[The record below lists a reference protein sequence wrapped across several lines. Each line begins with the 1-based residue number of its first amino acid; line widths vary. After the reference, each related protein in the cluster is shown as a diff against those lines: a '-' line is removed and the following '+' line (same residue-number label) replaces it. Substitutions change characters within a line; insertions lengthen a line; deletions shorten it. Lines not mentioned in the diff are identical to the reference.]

1 VIFLSL
7 KTYPEAT
14 GDAVIKLLAAA
25 KTVSSATGVP
35 IIPCAQTTDIYR
47 IKQEL
52 GIEVWA
58 QHVDPIDPGRHS
70 GWISPY
76 AVRQAGATGTVINHA
91 EHPLEPEVIHHTILK
106 AREYQL
112 KTLVLCET
120 LELAR
125 QVSAWNP
132 DYIGYEKG
140 ALIAGPVAMIDQE
153 EANIRQLAQLIPQP
167 LIVGAGI
174 TSGDHVRSTLAAGG
188 KGVILASA
196 LVKAPNAQAKL
207 RELVAPFGLG

>member
-1 VIFLSL
+1 MIFLSL

-14 GDAVIKLLAAA
+14 GEAVIKLLTAA
-25 KTVSSATGVP
+25 KTVSEDTGVP
-35 IIPCAQTTDIYR
+35 IIPCAQATDIYR

-76 AVRQAGATGTVINHA
+76 SVRQAGAAGAVLNHA
-91 EHPLEPEVIHHTILK
+91 EHPLEPEVIRQTIIK

-120 LELAR
+120 PQLAL

-132 DYIGYEKG
+132 DFIGYEKG

-153 EANIRQLAQLIPQP
+153 EASIKQLAQSLPQP

-174 TSGDHVRSTLAAGG
+174 TSAAHVRTTLAAGAV
-188 KGVILASA
+188 GVILASA
-196 LVKAPNAQAKL
+196 FVKTADPGAKL
-207 RELVAPFGLG
+207 RELAAPLAAG

>member
-1 VIFLSL
+1 MIFLSL

-14 GDAVIKLLAAA
+14 GDAVIKLLTAA
-25 KTVSSATGVP
+25 KAVSEDTGVP
-35 IIPCAQTTDIYR
+35 IIPCAQATDIYR

-70 GWISPY
+70 GWISPSSI
-76 AVRQAGATGTVINHA
+76 RQAGAAGTVLNHA
-91 EHPLEPEVIHHTILK
+91 EHPLEPEIIRQTIIK

-112 KTLVLCET
+112 KTMVLCET
-120 LELAR
+120 VELAR
-125 QVSAWNP
+125 QVSIWNP
-132 DYIGYEKG
+132 DFIGYEKG

-153 EANIRQLAQLIPQP
+153 EASITQLAQSLPQP

-174 TSGDHVRSTLAAGG
+174 TSAAHVHKTLAAGG

-196 LVKAPNAQAKL
+196 FVKAADPGAKL
-207 RELVAPFGLG
+207 RELAAPLAAG

>member
-1 VIFLSL
+1 MIFLSL

-14 GDAVIKLLAAA
+14 GDHALKLLALVKQVAQE
-25 KTVSSATGVP
+25 TGVP
-35 IIPCAQTTDIYR
+35 IFPAAQAVDIYR

-58 QHVDPIDPGRHS
+58 QHIDPIDPGRHS

-76 AVRQAGATGTVINHA
+76 SVKAAGATGTVLNHA
-91 EHPLEPEVIHHTILK
+91 EHPLKPEVIRHTILK
-106 AREYQL
+106 AKEYQL

-153 EANIRQLAQLIPQP
+153 ETNIKHLAQTLPQP

-174 TSGDHVRSTLAAGG
+174 ISAAHVRKTLTTGA

-196 LVKAPNAQAKL
+196 FVKAPDPEAKL
-207 RELVAPFGLG
+207 RELAAPLAAG